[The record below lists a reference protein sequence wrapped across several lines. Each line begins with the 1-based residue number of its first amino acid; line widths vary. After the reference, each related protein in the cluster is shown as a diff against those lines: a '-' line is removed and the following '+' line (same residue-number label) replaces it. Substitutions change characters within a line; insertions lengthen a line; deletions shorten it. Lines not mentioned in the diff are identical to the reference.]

1 MIQIKK
7 SVVSLEEKEV
17 IELQQIIL
25 DENKDQAFDF
35 LKYSVYNQI
44 ISSQILCGCNGNK
57 WASLRMYPEA

>member
-7 SVVSLEEKEV
+7 SVVSLEEKDV

-44 ISSQILCGCNGNK
+44 MRSQIRYGCKGNK
-57 WASLRMYPEA
+57 YQGMRMVPEA

>member
-7 SVVSLEEKEV
+7 SVISLEEKDV

-25 DENKDQAFDF
+25 DANKEQAFDF

-44 ISSQILCGCNGNK
+44 VRSQIRYSYKPNK
-57 WASLRMYPEA
+57 YASRKMTPEA